1 MQSQEELHFTLD
13 QLKESTPKGMSKTPK
28 SKKKTWGGGRRRRW
42 EFSSPQAAAKAGWP
56 LIKNS

>member
-28 SKKKTWGGGRRRRW
+28 SKKKTWGGEEAVGILLTPG
-42 EFSSPQAAAKAGWP
+42 SG
-56 LIKNS
+56 